1 MANWRTS
8 RYNLQINRKSE
19 FTKFGTNFGNKRKS
33 DSERR
38 NPLMSH
44 VTHIVSLSSQKPP
57 PTIPSL
63 PPPPLATFAH
73 LTKWQAV
80 CDLLPIDPP
89 TPPRWPLLPIL
100 PSDKPCPLTPVT
112 LPPTPP
118 PPATSAHLTK
128 WQAVRDLL
136 PNDPP
141 TPPAGHFCPSYQVTS
156 RVHSPPSPSPPPPP
170 RWPLL
175 PILPSDKPYVTSSR
189 SMMPFMSSSWPL
201 TRRPR
206 IHPT

>member
-89 TPPRWPLLPIL
+89 PPPLATFAHLTKWQAVSTHPRHPPPYPPPPGHFCPSYQVTSRTWPPPKRPPHPPRWPLLPIL
-100 PSDKPCPLTPVT
+100 PSDKPCPLPPVT
-112 LPPTPP
+112 L
-118 PPATSAHLTK
+118 
-128 WQAVRDLL
+128 
-136 PNDPP
+136 
-141 TPPAGHFCPSYQVTS
+141 
-156 RVHSPPSPSPPPPP
+156 PPPP